1 MIKNLKHK
9 TAYSILNFQQDT
21 SSHNRK
27 LSEGF
32 KCSDCG
38 HSFKKPYPPFDAPK
52 TAAKGKAKETKAP
65 EGPQVIDYISKE
77 HFKAVK
83 PKSNDELYG
92 YGLIQSGPPHRPALT
107 TPCEFL
113 QLGSFKGM
121 EKAVGKVHSVMKE
134 EVKFFLPMYIHPL
147 HGAGIKQCFENTL
160 LNDIAKILPKCNP
173 KKTPIEE
180 MVIKTIPNLMSATV
194 VEFSKGTQH
203 TSDNSL
209 NGYFA
214 LHRLFLWA
222 LETYPDLEGIV
233 NQRLKVCLFYEIK
246 VKTNTFNL

>member
-1 MIKNLKHK
+1 
-9 TAYSILNFQQDT
+9 
-21 SSHNRK
+21 
-27 LSEGF
+27 
-32 KCSDCG
+32 
-38 HSFKKPYPPFDAPK
+38 
-52 TAAKGKAKETKAP
+52 
-65 EGPQVIDYISKE
+65 
-77 HFKAVK
+77 
-83 PKSNDELYG
+83 
-92 YGLIQSGPPHRPALT
+92 
-107 TPCEFL
+107 
-113 QLGSFKGM
+113 M

-134 EVKFFLPMYIHPL
+134 EVKFFLPLYIHPL
-147 HGAGIKQCFENTL
+147 HGAEIKQCFENTV

-233 NQRLKVCLFYEIK
+233 NQRLKVS
-246 VKTNTFNL
+246 